1 VKNPPKGNIE
11 TPHKIPVISKSKRGK
26 NKEGDIEGMP
36 KEEIVLEYMDL
47 DVNIEDIEFLDE
59 EQRIQECIEVAL
71 ELDTYEPIV
80 FEEES
85 LTMHSAMFDKSS
97 RKLVIE
103 RVKSKNKK
111 VQGKLSSE
119 LDFNGVP
126 PSRTIQIHEAIG

>member
-1 VKNPPKGNIE
+1 
-11 TPHKIPVISKSKRGK
+11 
-26 NKEGDIEGMP
+26 MP

-71 ELDTYEPIV
+71 ELDTHEPIG
-80 FEEES
+80 FKEES

-97 RKLVIE
+97 RKLVLRESSPKI
-103 RVKSKNKK
+103 KK
-111 VQGKLSSE
+111 VQGKLSLE

-126 PSRTIQIHEAIG
+126 PSITIQIHEAIG